1 MALAAESSRSLCV
14 ICLWQ
19 LDVLLAN
26 FEPFNTFLIMAH
38 FMRLFCDEGA
48 RIILQAWHGKPQISH
63 HHSVGKFFL
72 GPGYGVKS
80 SKDVQTMESAQP
92 LSDHPL
98 AIDAVLFSG
107 GGPDGTYLVAAQA
120 RRKLGMNNTIFSLR
134 IPEIGVLLHPKHPDT
149 TLFTTSMCTYKR
161 LIIIRCIFHFS

>member
-1 MALAAESSRSLCV
+1 MRERGSSCKRGMERPL
-14 ICLWQ
+14 
-19 LDVLLAN
+19 
-26 FEPFNTFLIMAH
+26 
-38 FMRLFCDEGA
+38 
-48 RIILQAWHGKPQISH
+48 PQISH
-63 HHSVGKFFL
+63 HHSVGKYFL

-149 TLFTTSMCTYKR
+149 TLFTTSMSTYKR